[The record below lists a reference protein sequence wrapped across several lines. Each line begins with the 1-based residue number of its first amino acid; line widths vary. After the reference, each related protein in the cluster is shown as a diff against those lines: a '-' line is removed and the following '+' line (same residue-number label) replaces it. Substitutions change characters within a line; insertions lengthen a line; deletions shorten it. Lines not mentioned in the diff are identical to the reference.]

1 MGFFPERQ
9 GACGLK
15 RGCRQVLVAFACQ
28 TTLLLFK
35 VVSGVLKKFAIG
47 NTSRLLKRPFQNLSQ
62 GSGAALYVA
71 LFESAITKYVL

>member
-1 MGFFPERQ
+1 M
-9 GACGLK
+9 
-15 RGCRQVLVAFACQ
+15 
-28 TTLLLFK
+28 

-62 GSGAALYVA
+62 RPGAALYVA